1 MERIEELFTEWQ
13 SLQPLNASCQAVLD
27 RKFMLEF
34 NYNSNHIEG
43 NTLTYGQTEFL
54 LLFGRVVENADMRD
68 LEEMK
73 ASNVCLEMI
82 KEEARNRE
90 HHLTEYFIRTLHK
103 TMLRDDY
110 SVSVQLPDG
119 RLNEYTVHAG
129 CYKTRP
135 NSVKTK
141 TGVIFE
147 YASPEET
154 PAMMADLLQW
164 YNTEEVAGVLSPIE
178 LAALFHYRFIRIHPF
193 EDGNGRISRLIV
205 NYILARH
212 GYPMIVIRSDDK
224 DNYLEALNKC
234 DIVTGPVPSVGANAT
249 SDQIIPFT
257 DYLSQCLIYSFHIC
271 IKAANGESIEDPDDF
286 AKALSIIEKN
296 TRKKSPLSAPKDL
309 VQEKINVFNYFHRIL
324 ASKLLAELKPVH
336 CFFNSVMIHYFM
348 SNQREGISPGGGFF
362 SLNADLPLTRNL
374 PAKEIKILEEAQ
386 SIMFQMHFT
395 GVKALYNMKEIPINI
410 RADVRFELQSYVFN
424 GQEYAYGQ
432 YPDASMIEAFVNKM
446 KKMVLEKMEKAAE
459 QS

>member
-1 MERIEELFTEWQ
+1 MDTIEGLFAEWQ
-13 SLQPLNASCQAVLD
+13 RLQPLNASYQAVLD

-34 NYNSNHIEG
+34 NYNSNHMEG

-54 LLFGRVVENADMRD
+54 LLFGRVVENANMRD

-82 KEEARNRE
+82 KEEARDRE

-110 SVSVQLPDG
+110 SVSVQMPDG
-119 RLNEYTVHAG
+119 RSMEYTIHAG

-154 PAMMADLLQW
+154 PALMADLLQW
-164 YNTEEVAGVLSPIE
+164 YNTEEVAERLSPIE

-212 GYPMIVIRSDDK
+212 GYPMIVIKSDDK
-224 DNYLEALNKC
+224 DNYLEALNRC

-257 DYLSQCLIYSFHIC
+257 DYLSQCLVNSLHIC
-271 IKAANGESIEDPDDF
+271 IKAAKGESIEEPDDF

-296 TRKKSPLSAPKDL
+296 TRKKSPLSTPKDL
-309 VQEKINVFNYFHRIL
+309 VQEKINVFNYFHRAL
-324 ASKLLAELKPVH
+324 ASKMMVALKPVH
-336 CFFNSVMIHYFM
+336 CFFNSVVIHYFM
-348 SNQREGISPGGGFF
+348 SNQREGISHGGFF
-362 SLNADLPLTRNL
+362 TLNANKPLVRIL
-374 PAKEIKILEEAQ
+374 PAKELEILEEAQ
-386 SIMFQMHFT
+386 SIMFQMYFS
-395 GVKALYNMKEIPINI
+395 GVKALYNMKDIHINV

-432 YPDASMIEAFVNKM
+432 YPEASIVEVFIDDTKHR
-446 KKMVLEKMEKAAE
+446 VLEMINKAADKG
-459 QS
+459 

>member
-1 MERIEELFTEWQ
+1 MDTIEGLFAEWQ
-13 SLQPLNASCQAVLD
+13 RLQPLNASYQAVLD

-34 NYNSNHIEG
+34 NYNSNHMEG

-54 LLFGRVVENADMRD
+54 LLFGRVVENANMRD

-82 KEEARNRE
+82 KEEARDRE

-110 SVSVQLPDG
+110 SVSVQMPDG
-119 RLNEYTVHAG
+119 RSMEYTIHAG

-154 PAMMADLLQW
+154 PALMADLLQW
-164 YNTEEVAGVLSPIE
+164 YNTEEDAERLSPIE

-212 GYPMIVIRSDDK
+212 GYPMIVIKSDDK
-224 DNYLEALNKC
+224 DNYLEALNRC

-257 DYLSQCLIYSFHIC
+257 DYLSQCLVNSLHIC
-271 IKAANGESIEDPDDF
+271 IKAAKGESIEEPDDF
-286 AKALSIIEKN
+286 AKALSIIEKS

-309 VQEKINVFNYFHRIL
+309 VQEKINVFNFFHRVL
-324 ASKLLAELKPVH
+324 ASKLLVELKPVH
-336 CFFNSVMIHYFM
+336 SFFNSVEIHYFM
-348 SNQREGISPGGGFF
+348 SNQRDGISSGGFF
-362 SLNADLPLTRNL
+362 RLNADLPMARNL

-386 SIMFQMHFT
+386 SIMFQMYFQ
-395 GVKALYNMKEIPINI
+395 GVKALYNMKETHINV
-410 RADVRFELQSYVFN
+410 RADVQYELQSYVFN

-432 YPDASMIEAFVNKM
+432 YPDASVVEAFINETKER
-446 KKMVLEKMEKAAE
+446 VLAIISKAAT
-459 QS
+459 QG

>member
-1 MERIEELFTEWQ
+1 MDTIEELFAEWQ
-13 SLQPLNASCQAVLD
+13 SLQPLNASYQAVLD

-34 NYNSNHIEG
+34 NYNSNHMEG

-54 LLFGRVVENADMRD
+54 LLFGRVVENANMRD

-82 KEEARNRE
+82 KEEARDRE

-154 PAMMADLLQW
+154 PALMADLLQW
-164 YNTEEVAGVLSPIE
+164 YNTEEVAGTLSPIE

-212 GYPMIVIRSDDK
+212 GYPMIVIKSADK
-224 DNYLEALNKC
+224 DNYLDALHKC
-234 DIVTGPVPSVGANAT
+234 DIVTGFVPSDGACAT
-249 SDQIIPFT
+249 IDQIAPFT
-257 DYLSQCLIYSFHIC
+257 QYLSKCLEHSLVLC
-271 IKAANGESIEDPDDF
+271 IKAARGESLEEPDDF
-286 AKALSIIEKN
+286 AKALSILEKN
-296 TRKKSPLSAPKDL
+296 TRKLKMKDVPEDL
-309 VQEKINVFNYFHRIL
+309 VQEKINVFNLFHRIL
-324 ASKLLAELKPVH
+324 ASQIFDALKPVES
-336 CFFNSVMIHYFM
+336 FFVSNSAFYFM
-348 SNQREGISPGGGFF
+348 SKQKRGIGTGGFF
-362 SLNADLPLTRNL
+362 KLNPDIPLKKDL
-374 PAKEIKILEEAQ
+374 PAKELAILNEAQ
-386 SIMFQMHFT
+386 SIMLQVSFE
-395 GVKALYNMKEIPINI
+395 GVKSAYKLNDIRIDI
-410 RADVRFELQSYVFN
+410 RADVQFDYHSYSFDGQVFS
-424 GQEYAYGQ
+424 YGQ
-432 YPDASMIEAFVNKM
+432 YPDASMIEAFVDRM
-446 KKMVLEKMEKAAE
+446 KKMVLDKMEKAAE